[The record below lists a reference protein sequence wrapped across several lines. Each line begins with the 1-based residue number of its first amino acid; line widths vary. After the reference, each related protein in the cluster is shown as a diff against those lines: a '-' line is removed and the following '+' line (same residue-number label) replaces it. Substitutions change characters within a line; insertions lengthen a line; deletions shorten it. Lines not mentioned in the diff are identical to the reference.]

1 MIATILS
8 WWKEIAGVF
17 AAVMTAVAWVKAQYA
32 KYEPIVRPMINQA
45 EEDYKRMIA
54 DDGVI
59 TIDERKE
66 FVMNQVA
73 VLEKLGKIKK
83 LNGIERW
90 ILGKIVDNIAQKLDP
105 ILTPVNNAP
114 IPPAV

>member
-1 MIATILS
+1 
-8 WWKEIAGVF
+8 
-17 AAVMTAVAWVKAQYA
+17 
-32 KYEPIVRPMINQA
+32 MINQA

-83 LNGIERW
+83 LNGIQRW
-90 ILGKIVDNIAQKLDP
+90 ILGKIIDRIAQALPP
-105 ILTPVNNAP
+105 IEIKVNNAP
-114 IPPAV
+114 AK